1 MYAETEPRRALRL
14 PQVIARVGLRRS
26 SIYEAV
32 ARGTFPQP
40 FKLSSRAVAW
50 DAAEI
55 DEWLAARKG
64 ERGAQ
69 RCSC

>member
-1 MYAETEPRRALRL
+1 MYAESEPRRALRL

-32 ARGTFPQP
+32 ARGTFPRP
-40 FKLSSRAVAW
+40 FKLSGRAVAW

-55 DEWLAARKG
+55 DGWLTSRRA
-64 ERGAQ
+64 ERDAQ
-69 RCSC
+69 CDGR

>member
-1 MYAETEPRRALRL
+1 MYAGTEPRRALRL
-14 PQVIARVGLRRS
+14 PEVIARVGLRRS

-40 FKLSSRAVAW
+40 FKLSGRAVAW

-55 DEWLAARKG
+55 DEWLAARIAGRSSRRDK
-64 ERGAQ
+64 R
-69 RCSC
+69 